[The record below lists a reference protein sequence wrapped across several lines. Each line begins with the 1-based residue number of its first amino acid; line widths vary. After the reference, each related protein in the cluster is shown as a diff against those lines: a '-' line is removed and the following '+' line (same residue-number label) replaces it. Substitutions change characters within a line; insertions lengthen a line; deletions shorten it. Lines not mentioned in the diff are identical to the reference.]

1 MGAMVK
7 ISVIIP
13 HYKRAALL
21 EKTLLE
27 YAISNDVGFLEKE
40 VEFIVIDDSG
50 NSDAGFW
57 AAIERIRRFKFMN
70 IRAFSIDEGT
80 HNLVIPMNF
89 GIRQAEGEYVLFSH
103 AECAPVTADILSKT
117 YERMDENT
125 FLTFACYSM
134 SEASTVRFIANDWP
148 GNLLPR
154 PACFDGDDG
163 WYNHSQCNARALY
176 FAACINRETL
186 IAMGGLDE
194 DYANA
199 HSYDDDD
206 FRERCIKHG
215 LKVSIA
221 DDLICVHQWHYAD
234 GGRWQTNEGR
244 ECGRILYESK
254 RGGPVVRNV
263 GREWGTPKKG
273 IWQDGRLV

>member
-1 MGAMVK
+1 MGAVVK

-89 GIRQAEGEYVLFSH
+89 GIRQAQGEYVLFSH
-103 AECAPVTADILSKT
+103 AECAPVTGYILSRA
-117 YERMDENT
+117 YERMSENDFIT
-125 FLTFACYSM
+125 LACYSLTKD
-134 SEASTVRFIANDWP
+134 SPTRFMAHDWP
-148 GNLLPR
+148 ENLLPR
-154 PACFDGDDG
+154 PACFDGDEG
-163 WYNHSQCNARALY
+163 WYNHSRYNPRALY
-176 FAACINRETL
+176 FAGCINRKVL
-186 IAMGGLDE
+186 VAMGGLDE

-206 FRERCIKHG
+206 FRDRCIKHG

-221 DDLICVHQWHYAD
+221 DDLVYVHQWHYAD
-234 GGRWQTNEGR
+234 STRWQTPEGR
-244 ECGRILYESK
+244 EQGRVLYEAK
-254 RGGPVVRNV
+254 KNGPAVRNV